1 MAILRTVAPITL
13 LLGGIFATTVSIAK
27 DNAWYSLLSEQ
38 QRQQKVNL
46 NLTRVGLSEALQI
59 LADQLQLNLIV
70 ADDITGSTNLKLKD
84 VSWLDAMTSLSK
96 THGIFIHLQNN
107 VLWVSKSGDNPSE
120 PEERKL
126 ELVSVNFAA
135 ANELAELI
143 TQNGQNLSSHQG
155 SITVDERTNTLI
167 INDTEKHRQAIKQ
180 LVAELDRPV
189 RQVMIEARMVSL
201 KTNLAKEFGVRW
213 GASSSGLEATTVDDT
228 NFIHGMQISAPV
240 VQPHATVGLNVAR
253 LSDE

>member
-167 INDTEKHRQAIKQ
+167 INDT
-180 LVAELDRPV
+180 
-189 RQVMIEARMVSL
+189 
-201 KTNLAKEFGVRW
+201 
-213 GASSSGLEATTVDDT
+213 
-228 NFIHGMQISAPV
+228 
-240 VQPHATVGLNVAR
+240 
-253 LSDE
+253 